1 MGAGPGAASIVG
13 RETHR
18 VSFPPAHIPAT
29 PGQHIGRSVS
39 ENAGP
44 AHGGVSLSVSP
55 WALRGAIP
63 ALGHTPALRGYPG
76 GIDAAGPG
84 WPGPAGDGQP
94 EHGPGPARGTRSRAD
109 DGSGIRGTRR
119 RADDGSGIGEAMT
132 GAGGGSVWQQALG
145 AWREAGLEWQRPAG
159 WEPAD
164 ADLQRTEPIPVVSA
178 TATAADV
185 GLAPSP
191 AGPPA
196 GPSPGGGRAARA
208 GAGVAERAAG
218 RDGGQHPGP
227 HPRPGWQ
234 HPRRSTRSML
244 VGAGVCVALLAVA
257 VAGIVIT
264 GPLNA
269 GPDRGLPGLVVA
281 YPPARLAD
289 GQFAG
294 LGGSPGKQ
302 VPPSLTG
309 VAAAGSTVVAVGS
322 RAALP
327 SARPL
332 VLMSPDGGRT
342 WQPAVLRAQAGG
354 PAAGPGAVPLMVA
367 GGPGRWLAVG
377 PDATWLSPDGRS
389 WRLGPGI
396 APLAAGDRVQ
406 ALART
411 GGGFVAVGEN
421 VRLLGAHVARTPVL
435 WMSANGLTWQRQGP
449 SQLGLP
455 AGKGQVLAL
464 RWVAARGGVLMIG
477 GEVAR
482 TVVEHRGKR
491 KLRVLKEFPAVW
503 RSQDD
508 AAHWL
513 RADPPASRGATARLA
528 GLAATGSGIVA
539 IRPGRSAS
547 GVRDAVAYIWGRGP
561 GWRFAGKLRA
571 RRGAALN
578 VTSVAGSDQGAVA
591 ARSAGRYQ
599 VAFVSVH
606 GRSWHQTADL
616 GRSSSAAVTGVTVGP
631 GGKVVAAGASA
642 PRPFLL
648 LARGHRLPVGQA
660 ALAGAADLGPERQR
674 PQRGPGRAGR
684 GRSCRR
690 GARGM
695 VTPGRWPVGA
705 DGSHDAAVLAWNG
718 SRAHQRRPWRRGLAG
733 GRQRGR
739 PGGNRCP
746 GGRDRHARLR
756 HRSRWP
762 AAADPPDL
770 TGREGLAPGR
780 RRRAPGGAR
789 PHPDRRGGGAFG
801 LCGGWCAGHSRPAGR
816 RAVVVGRPHHLD
828 AAGMVD
834 GRCAGRRPVRAAG
847 RRGWQDRFRRRGRHR
862 HAPGRL
868 ALQGRPLVA
877 VTAAGPAGRCQQCR
891 APAGGHPGTPH
902 RRSRHAG
909 AGRPGRH
916 RSAPSRSMVA
926 VPGGRQLSRC
936 PPDRGQCDRPR
947 RGGRGFPRHRNVGCF
962 RGPGRGRVVVARR
975 ACLARGP
982 ACRADG
988 SAGQALSR
996 SQA

>member
-1 MGAGPGAASIVG
+1 
-13 RETHR
+13 
-18 VSFPPAHIPAT
+18 
-29 PGQHIGRSVS
+29 
-39 ENAGP
+39 
-44 AHGGVSLSVSP
+44 
-55 WALRGAIP
+55 
-63 ALGHTPALRGYPG
+63 
-76 GIDAAGPG
+76 
-84 WPGPAGDGQP
+84 
-94 EHGPGPARGTRSRAD
+94 
-109 DGSGIRGTRR
+109 
-119 RADDGSGIGEAMT
+119 
-132 GAGGGSVWQQALG
+132 
-145 AWREAGLEWQRPAG
+145 
-159 WEPAD
+159 
-164 ADLQRTEPIPVVSA
+164 
-178 TATAADV
+178 
-185 GLAPSP
+185 
-191 AGPPA
+191 
-196 GPSPGGGRAARA
+196 
-208 GAGVAERAAG
+208 
-218 RDGGQHPGP
+218 
-227 HPRPGWQ
+227 
-234 HPRRSTRSML
+234 ML

-269 GPDRGLPGLVVA
+269 GPGRGLPGLVVA

-342 WQPAVLRAQAGG
+342 WRQAVLRAQPGG

-377 PDATWLSPDGRS
+377 PDVTWLSPDGRS

-455 AGKGQVLAL
+455 AGKGRVLAL

-491 KLRVLKEFPAVW
+491 TLRVLKESPAVW

-508 AAHWL
+508 AARWL

-561 GWRFAGKLRA
+561 GWHFAGKLRA

-578 VTSVAGSDQGAVA
+578 VTSVAGSDQGVVA
-591 ARSAGRYQ
+591 AGSAGRYQ

-606 GRSWHQTADL
+606 GRAWHQTADL

-631 GGKVVAAGASA
+631 GGRVVAAGASA
-642 PRPFLL
+642 PRPLLL

-660 ALAGAADLGPERQR
+660 ALAGAETSGLSVNALGV
-674 PQRGPGRAGR
+674 GPGGQVA
-684 GRSCRR
+684 
-690 GARGM
+690 
-695 VTPGRWPVGA
+695 VGHA
-705 DGSHDAAVLAWNG
+705 DGAPAVW
-718 SRAHQRRPWRRGLAG
+718 SRPAG
-733 GRQRGR
+733 GRWARMAATMPPSWHGTGPGLTGVVRGAAGWLAVGGKAGQAGTAAQVGAAGTLDSATA
-739 PGGNRCP
+739 PGGT
-746 GGRDRHARLR
+746 
-756 HRSRWP
+756 
-762 AAADPPDL
+762 AADPHDL

-780 RRRAPGGAR
+780 RHRAPGRAG
-789 PHPDRRGGGAFG
+789 PHPDRRGGGACG

-834 GRCAGRRPVRAAG
+834 GRGAGRRPVRAAG
-847 RRGWQDRFRRRGRHR
+847 RRGWRDRFRRRGRHR

-877 VTAAGPAGRCQQCR
+877 VTAAGPAGRCRQCR

-909 AGRPGRH
+909 AAVRAGTVRRGLGRWWRYLAGDSCPGARPPGRCAH
-916 RSAPSRSMVA
+916 RPAGMPARPASVTALVAAGGGFLATGTWGASGAQDVVVWWSRDGLAWHA
-926 VPGGRQLSRC
+926 VRPAGRWLS
-936 PPDRGQCDRPR
+936 
-947 RGGRGFPRHRNVGCF
+947 
-962 RGPGRGRVVVARR
+962 GPGAQQITGLSVSGKLLTGVGYVATGTGQHPV
-975 ACLARGP
+975 LWQARI
-982 ACRADG
+982 R
-988 SAGQALSR
+988 
-996 SQA
+996 

>member
-1 MGAGPGAASIVG
+1 
-13 RETHR
+13 
-18 VSFPPAHIPAT
+18 
-29 PGQHIGRSVS
+29 
-39 ENAGP
+39 
-44 AHGGVSLSVSP
+44 
-55 WALRGAIP
+55 
-63 ALGHTPALRGYPG
+63 
-76 GIDAAGPG
+76 
-84 WPGPAGDGQP
+84 
-94 EHGPGPARGTRSRAD
+94 
-109 DGSGIRGTRR
+109 
-119 RADDGSGIGEAMT
+119 MT

-196 GPSPGGGRAARA
+196 GPSPGGGRGA
-208 GAGVAERAAG
+208 GVAGREAGVAERWAG
-218 RDGGQHPGP
+218 RDAGQHPGP

-234 HPRRSTRSML
+234 HPRLSARSML

-269 GPDRGLPGLVVA
+269 GPGRGLPGLVVA

-342 WQPAVLRAQAGG
+342 WRPAVLRAQPGG

-455 AGKGQVLAL
+455 AGKGRVLAL

-491 KLRVLKEFPAVW
+491 TLRVLKESPAVW
-503 RSQDD
+503 RSQD
-508 AAHWL
+508 AAARWL

-561 GWRFAGKLRA
+561 GWHFAGKLRA

-578 VTSVAGSDQGAVA
+578 VTSVAGSDQGVVA
-591 ARSAGRYQ
+591 AGSAGRYQ

-606 GRSWHQTADL
+606 GRAWHQTADL

-631 GGKVVAAGASA
+631 GGRVVAAGASA
-642 PRPFLL
+642 PRPLLL

-660 ALAGAADLGPERQR
+660 ALAGAETSGLSVNALSV
-674 PQRGPGRAGR
+674 GPGGQVA
-684 GRSCRR
+684 
-690 GARGM
+690 
-695 VTPGRWPVGA
+695 VGHA
-705 DGSHDAAVLAWNG
+705 DGVPAVW
-718 SRAHQRRPWRRGLAG
+718 
-733 GRQRGR
+733 
-739 PGGNRCP
+739 
-746 GGRDRHARLR
+746 
-756 HRSRWP
+756 
-762 AAADPPDL
+762 
-770 TGREGLAPGR
+770 
-780 RRRAPGGAR
+780 
-789 PHPDRRGGGAFG
+789 
-801 LCGGWCAGHSRPAGR
+801 SRPAGGR
-816 RAVVVGRPHHLD
+816 WARMAATMPPSWRGTGPGLTGVVRG
-828 AAGMVD
+828 AAGWLAVGGEAGQAGTAAQVGAAGTLDSATAPGGQQQPILMTSPD
-834 GRCAGRRPVRAAG
+834 GRVWHPADGAGPLAG
-847 RRGWQDRFRRRGRHR
+847 
-862 HAPGRL
+862 P
-868 ALQGRPLVA
+868 ALTLTGA
-877 VTAAGPAGRCQQCR
+877 AAGPAGYVVAGVRDIHGQPGAALWWSADLTTWTPR
-891 APAGGHPGTPH
+891 GWWTGAAPDGAPSALLAVAAGGTGFAAVGAIGTHPAVWL
-902 RRSRHAG
+902 SRDGHSWLSRPLALPAG
-909 AGRPGRH
+909 AGSAVLQRVAIQGRRIAALGTQARPSGP
-916 RSAPSRSMVA
+916 APFGAVSVDGGGTWRETA
-926 VPGGRQLSRC
+926 VPVPARPASVTALVAAGGGFLATGTWGASGAQDVVVWWSRDGLAWHAVRPAGRWLS
-936 PPDRGQCDRPR
+936 
-947 RGGRGFPRHRNVGCF
+947 
-962 RGPGRGRVVVARR
+962 GPGAQQITGLSVSGKLLTGVGYVATGTGQHPV
-975 ACLARGP
+975 LWQARI
-982 ACRADG
+982 R
-988 SAGQALSR
+988 
-996 SQA
+996 